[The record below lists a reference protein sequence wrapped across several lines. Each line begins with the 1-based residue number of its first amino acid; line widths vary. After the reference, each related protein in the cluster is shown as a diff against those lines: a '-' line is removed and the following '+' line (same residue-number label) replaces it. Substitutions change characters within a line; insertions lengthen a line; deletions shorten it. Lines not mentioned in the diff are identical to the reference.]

1 MKNIFPLL
9 ALSLCILTPLHAG
22 EENDSPLEG
31 QMKILA
37 RGMRTLGNQIGDP
50 SKQQENISLLETL
63 KKAAVDS
70 KTLDPRKTGEIPDAK
85 HPAFLAD
92 YRTELDEL
100 GDALNQVEEAVKAGQ
115 YEKAKSLIATVNTIK
130 KEGHGKFKTD

>member
-85 HPAFLAD
+85 RPAFLAD